1 VIHYF
6 IPHHKNNFRALALRV
21 PFLIFY
27 PLFLSFLLIFISQF
41 GTIRPGVLGIFSKIN
56 IQEVIEAT
64 NKVRT
69 QNGEPTFKTNDAL
82 NAAANQKAQDM
93 VKSGYW
99 AHISPTGKTPWDFIK
114 ENGYFYSM
122 AGENL
127 ARDFY
132 DVSSMVSAW
141 MASPNHRENILN
153 KEFSEIGVGM
163 AQGNVGGKET
173 IFVVQMFATPT
184 PGAQL
189 AQTKP
194 AETKPAPEVAALPKT
209 ISQKLEL
216 EGKETPQEKPPVQT
230 QIQTKGVG
238 EVIDVQELA
247 AKSPLLDYFTVQK
260 SLALA
265 VITFLLILFFF
276 DFAFAARLKLARPV
290 GHPFAHFTFLLLAL
304 FFVWYTNSGLI
315 L

>member
-6 IPHHKNNFRALALRV
+6 IPHHKNNFRALILQL

-27 PLFLSFLLIFISQF
+27 PMFLVFLLIFIWQF

-64 NKVRT
+64 NRIRA
-69 QNGEPTFKTNDAL
+69 QNGEPTFKTNEAL
-82 NAAANQKAQDM
+82 NTAANQKAQDM
-93 VKSGYW
+93 VKNGYW

-114 ENGYFYSM
+114 ENGYFYSV

-132 DVSSMVSAW
+132 DVSSMISAW
-141 MASPNHRENILN
+141 MASPSHKENILN
-153 KEFSEIGVGM
+153 RDFSDIGVGM
-163 AQGNVGGKET
+163 AEGSVGGRET
-173 IFVVQMFATPT
+173 IFIVQMFATPAPET
-184 PGAQL
+184 QL
-189 AQTKP
+189 AQTKSTE
-194 AETKPAPEVAALPKT
+194 AKPAPPEVAALPKT
-209 ISQKLEL
+209 ITQKLEL
-216 EGKETPQEKPPVQT
+216 EGKEASQEKPL
-230 QIQTKGVG
+230 IQTTAG
-238 EVIDVQELA
+238 EIIDVQELA
-247 AKSPLLDYFTVQK
+247 ARKPLLDYFALQK

-276 DFAFAARLKLARPV
+276 DFAFAAKMRLARPV
-290 GHPFAHFTFLLLAL
+290 GHPFAHFAFLLLAL
-304 FFVWYTNSGLI
+304 FFVWYTNSGMI